1 MAAFTAASVIPPN
14 FTNIQNKKI
23 SNLAGST
30 GAQLYK
36 NSTDTKW
43 VVKSAKK
50 GSGGF
55 EQVKMEALAN
65 DIYEAVGIPVPKHK
79 LDVAAKSLILEY
91 IDGPTLK
98 KINTDEMPGEE
109 SKGES
114 KYEKAKAELQKG
126 FIIDALIANWDVIG
140 LDEDN
145 IIVPSN
151 GTPAVRIDNGGTFM
165 FKATGGKK
173 PFGKFVT
180 EIHTMRSKKN
190 APEASKIFGSLTDT
204 DIDEQI
210 KTLIVPNRQTI
221 LDIVPLELKPV
232 MEARLDY
239 LIDKTVWTNATV
251 AGENIK
257 YNNYKYV
264 IVEVPDAV
272 EKVKKEII
280 KFFDHKDSKPT
291 PTLEK
296 QIIDYINTRL
306 YNNKAIISGG
316 FILKSLEQYADD
328 KSVDIDIY
336 VPQKNA
342 QYLRDGMSVIFRPT
356 KVVTHVQ
363 SSLQNSFFKKNG
375 IYSVTKYSRE
385 KPTYAEMDIVA
396 VMDDRDPRDVV
407 VNFDLSFCKNWYES
421 TKVNNEEVR
430 SEKVYMV
437 DKEGV
442 YAKKGMLGNNYLN
455 LLYAGNPVLINRLK
469 KYINRGFQI
478 SINNPKTKQI
488 EDITEGIKSGKLFQQ
503 PSNVINNSPHNSSRN
518 VDLSDIKTSIEER
531 RVSNKPYKI
540 NIDPKKGNNINVD
553 ANIVKPINS
562 TTITQI
568 DIEAIRYYTGDGYTN
583 VNSFLYE
590 EDYEPKP
597 ATRPWPILKYLEE
610 KFPGNDSIKLLYYYF
625 INLYNAVQKGPT
637 ANIIF
642 KVYRGTKNWYL
653 SIDSNK
659 AYYMNSFTS
668 TTTKFKTAMGFS
680 SKSHSRVGPTKNIY
694 VFYIHPLCRYMNVTS
709 ISVVKS
715 EEEILLT
722 PYHKYIYVDERDAGN
737 GYILRKYIVLPTDI
751 DIPSNYKEF
760 MVWKNYTK
768 YINSIALF
776 SAAANGVASNGVA
789 IPPVIPVQTKYINVS
804 NILKPSNNIKV
815 SNIVLEE
822 LSPKSG
828 GRVPI
833 YNSIVRNKLILQN
846 NKRQNIM
853 RNKTQKTHKKL
864 NKKFVHIKSIKNKSK
879 MNTTRKVK
887 KSTKSYTKDYIERM
901 TAPIPSFP
909 AKPLSAI
916 EKTIIDQMKA
926 YIKKDKIIDSA

>member
-1 MAAFTAASVIPPN
+1 MAAFAAALAIPPN

-23 SNLAGST
+23 SNLTGST
-30 GAQLYK
+30 GAELYK

-50 GSGGF
+50 GKGGF

-79 LDVAAKSLILEY
+79 LDTAAKSLILEY

-98 KINTDEMPGEE
+98 EINKAEVPGGE

-126 FIIDALIANWDVIG
+126 FIVDALIANWDVIG
-140 LDEDN
+140 LHEDN

-180 EIHTMRSKKN
+180 EIYTMRSKKN

-210 KTLIVPNRQTI
+210 KILIVPNRQTI
-221 LDIVPLELKPV
+221 LDITPLELKPV

-239 LIDKTVWTNATV
+239 LIDKTVWTNESV
-251 AGENIK
+251 AGESIK
-257 YNNYKYV
+257 FKNVKS
-264 IVEVPDAV
+264 IVEVPEAV
-272 EKVKKEII
+272 ELVKKEII
-280 KFFDHKDSKPT
+280 KFFNHNKSKPT
-291 PTLEK
+291 PALENE
-296 QIIDYINTRL
+296 IIDYINTRL

-342 QYLRDGMSVIFRPT
+342 EHFRSVMSAVFRPT
-356 KVVTHVQ
+356 KIVTHIQ

-375 IYSVTKYSRE
+375 IHSVTKYSRE
-385 KPTYAEMDIVA
+385 MPTYAEMDIVA

-421 TKVNNEEVR
+421 TKINNKGERIGE
-430 SEKVYMV
+430 VYMV

-442 YAKKGMLGNNYLN
+442 FNKKGMLGNNYLK

-478 SINNPKTKQI
+478 SINNPKTKQV
-488 EDITEGIKSGKLFQQ
+488 ENITEDIKSGKLFQQ
-503 PSNVINNSPHNSSRN
+503 ASNVINSSRNSTHNSPHNTSHN
-518 VDLSDIKTSIEER
+518 VDLSDIKTSIEKR
-531 RVSNKPYKI
+531 NISGKPFKI
-540 NIDPKKGNNINVD
+540 DINPQTGNNINVD
-553 ANIVKPINS
+553 ANLVKPINAK
-562 TTITQI
+562 TLTQI
-568 DIEAIRYYTGDGYTN
+568 DREAIRYYTGSGYTFI
-583 VNSFLYE
+583 NSFLYDK
-590 EDYEPKP
+590 DYEV
-597 ATRPWPILKYLEE
+597 RELNMRWPILKYLKQ
-610 KFPGNDSIKLLYYYF
+610 KFLENDNTKLMYYYF
-625 INLYNAVQKGPT
+625 INLYNTVQKGPT

-642 KVYRGTKNWYL
+642 KVYRGTKEWYL
-653 SIDSNK
+653 STSKDK

-668 TTTKFKTAMGFS
+668 TTTKWKTAHEFGS
-680 SKSHSRVGPTKNIY
+680 SRNIY
-694 VFYIHPLCRYMNVTS
+694 IFYIHPLCRYMNVSSLS
-709 ISVVKS
+709 ITKS
-715 EEEILLT
+715 EDEILLT
-722 PYHKYIYVDERDAGN
+722 PYHKYIYVDETDAGN
-737 GYILRKYIVLPTDI
+737 DYILKKYIVLPTDI
-751 DIPSNYKEF
+751 DIPNSFEEF
-760 MVWKNYTK
+760 MEWK
-768 YINSIALF
+768 NSIALF
-776 SAAANGVASNGVA
+776 SAAALPALNGVASNVVA
-789 IPPVIPVQTKYINVS
+789 IQNKPPVQTKYF
-804 NILKPSNNIKV
+804 KV
-815 SNIVLEE
+815 SNLEE
-822 LSPKSG
+822 SSPKRG

-833 YNSIVRNKLILQN
+833 YNSVIANNKLIPYS

-853 RNKTQKTHKKL
+853 RNKTQKAHKKL
-864 NKKFVHIKSIKNKSK
+864 NNNFVYVTPIKNKSN

-887 KSTKSYTKDYIERM
+887 NNTKSYTKDYIERM

-916 EKTIIDQMKA
+916 EKTIIDQMKG
-926 YIKKDKIIDSA
+926 YIKKDKETIIRDFAYIA

>member
-1 MAAFTAASVIPPN
+1 MAAFAAASAIPPN

-30 GAQLYK
+30 GAELYK

-50 GSGGF
+50 GKGGF
-55 EQVKMEALAN
+55 EQVKIEALAN

-79 LDVAAKSLILEY
+79 LDVASKLLILEY

-98 KINTDEMPGEE
+98 EINKAEIPGGE

-126 FIIDALIANWDVIG
+126 FIVDALIANWDVIG
-140 LDEDN
+140 LHEDN

-180 EIHTMRSKKN
+180 EIYTMRDKKN

-221 LDIVPLELKPV
+221 LDITPLELKPV

-239 LIDKTVWTNATV
+239 LIDKTVWTNESI
-251 AGENIK
+251 AGESIK
-257 YNNYKYV
+257 FKNVKG
-264 IVEVPDAV
+264 IVEVPEAV
-272 EKVKKEII
+272 ELVQKEII
-280 KFFDHKDSKPT
+280 KFFDHKDSELT
-291 PTLEK
+291 PALENE
-296 QIIDYINTRL
+296 IINFINRSL
-306 YNNKAIISGG
+306 YLSKAIISGG
-316 FILKSLEQYADD
+316 FILKSLDQYADA

-342 QYLRDGMSVIFRPT
+342 DHFRSIMSAIFRPT

-375 IYSVTKYSRE
+375 IHSVTKYSRE
-385 KPTYAEMDIVA
+385 MPTYVEMDIVA

-442 YAKKGMLGNNYLN
+442 FNKKGMLGNNYLK

-478 SINNPKTKQI
+478 SINNPKTKQV
-488 EDITEGIKSGKLFQQ
+488 ENITEDIKSGKLFQQ
-503 PSNVINNSPHNSSRN
+503 ASNVINSQRNSPHNTSHN
-518 VDLSDIKTSIEER
+518 VNLSDIKTSIEKR
-531 RVSNKPYKI
+531 NISGKPFKI
-540 NIDPKKGNNINVD
+540 DINPQTGNNINVD
-553 ANIVKPINS
+553 PNLVKPINI
-562 TTITQI
+562 TTLTQI
-568 DIEAIRYYTGDGYTN
+568 DREAIRYYTGSGYEFIN
-583 VNSFLYE
+583 FFLYKK
-590 EDYEPKP
+590 DYEVRELNMK
-597 ATRPWPILKYLEE
+597 WPILTYLQQ
-610 KFPGNDSIKLLYYYF
+610 KFPENDNTKLIYYYF
-625 INLYNAVQKGPT
+625 INLYNTIQKGPT
-637 ANIIF
+637 ANTIF

-653 SIDSNK
+653 STDSNK
-659 AYYMNSFTS
+659 AYYINSFTS
-668 TTTKFKTAMGFS
+668 TTTKWETARQFGS
-680 SKSHSRVGPTKNIY
+680 SKYIY
-694 VFYIHPLCRYMNVTS
+694 IFYIHPLCRYMNVSSLS
-709 ISVVKS
+709 ITKS
-715 EEEILLT
+715 EDEILLT
-722 PYHKYIYVDERDAGN
+722 PYHKYIYVDETDTGN

-751 DIPSNYKEF
+751 DIPSSYDEF
-760 MVWKNYTK
+760 MEWK
-768 YINSIALF
+768 NSIAIF
-776 SAAANGVASNGVA
+776 SAAARGALTAASNVVA
-789 IPPVIPVQTKYINVS
+789 IPNAIPVQTKYINMS
-804 NILKPSNNIKV
+804 NILKPANNIKV

-822 LSPKSG
+822 SSSKSG

-833 YNSIVRNKLILQN
+833 YNSIIANNKLIP
-846 NKRQNIM
+846 QNIRNKP
-853 RNKTQKTHKKL
+853 RNKTRNKKL

-879 MNTTRKVK
+879 MNTTRKIK
-887 KSTKSYTKDYIERM
+887 NNTESYTKDYIERM
-901 TAPIPSFP
+901 TTPIPSFP
-909 AKPLSAI
+909 AKPLSDI
-916 EKTIIDQMKA
+916 EKKIIEQMKA
-926 YIKKDKIIDSA
+926 YIKNDKDNIISDFT